1 MHRHHDW
8 NLSSPWQKVSC
19 HCWFKENDCS
29 VLIQSFLK
37 NHEQQKQNALRNPS
51 KELWNCCL
59 HASSATFNV
68 KPPVFASSATLN
80 VKPPVSG
87 NVQPPVSHPQHSSTE
102 LMLRSLFFSFAT
114 CTYAACIASRAAF
127 SSWIS
132 CCIKKQANRPKDRSA
147 TVLGILHPRNMEQW
161 QTAAPKR
168 DCGHFDANEKKLGR
182 EIGSSHGACLQIRNN
197 SKNVKTTLLMCGLQQ
212 AFGWLHHPCP
222 AGGARSRAS
231 AHPDP
236 DPLLL
241 SFHQEYQSTQT
252 VWAQFNFWV
261 FNQKWSRL
269 QFLNLMLHACSAW
282 SISAQWLGQLA
293 KSRRPQLAF
302 QMCSTKS
309 LTSFISSFSIIKLSS
324 LEQCSQQLDDYWT
337 CCQRSV
343 SLPIFLSH
351 KSQVTVNLK

>member
-1 MHRHHDW
+1 MYSLQFH
-8 NLSSPWQKVSC
+8 
-19 HCWFKENDCS
+19 
-29 VLIQSFLK
+29 
-37 NHEQQKQNALRNPS
+37 
-51 KELWNCCL
+51 
-59 HASSATFNV
+59 
-68 KPPVFASSATLN
+68 TLN
-80 VKPPVSG
+80 IPP
-87 NVQPPVSHPQHSSTE
+87 Q
-102 LMLRSLFFSFAT
+102 RSCCAACFSFAT

-132 CCIKKQANRPKDRSA
+132 CCIKKQANRPEDRSA